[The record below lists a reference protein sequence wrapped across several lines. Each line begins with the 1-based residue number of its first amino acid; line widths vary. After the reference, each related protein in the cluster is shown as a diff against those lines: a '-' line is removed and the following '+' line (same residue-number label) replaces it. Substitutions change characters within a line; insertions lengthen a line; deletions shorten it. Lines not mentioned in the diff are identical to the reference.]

1 MRFSIN
7 DKLSFL
13 DSFQFPSPSLDSVI
27 KKLNK
32 YDFNYLRQELD
43 NNILDLVKE
52 DRFYLY
58 EYMSDFEKFKE
69 ESPSKER
76 FYRSLTAKIYLWQ
89 KNWSCFSSFEQ
100 ICNESD
106 KRLSRFVFKMWRFII
121 SRYIWKI

>member
-58 EYMSDFEKFKE
+58 EYKE

-76 FYRSLTAKIYLWQ
+76 FYRSLTAKIYL
-89 KNWSCFSSFEQ
+89 
-100 ICNESD
+100 
-106 KRLSRFVFKMWRFII
+106 
-121 SRYIWKI
+121 

>member
-69 ESPSKER
+69 ESPSKKW
-76 FYRSLTAKIYLWQ
+76 FYRSLTAKIYL
-89 KNWSCFSSFEQ
+89 
-100 ICNESD
+100 
-106 KRLSRFVFKMWRFII
+106 
-121 SRYIWKI
+121 